1 MVWIELHVTSFNLF
15 FYLALAVFIRSPAAY
30 EALKSFDILQLPSRA
45 TLQAYTGA
53 FQHEAGAATESISKQ
68 VERYR
73 IFQKSCEAEKKR
85 MTLPTGVLVFDEVKV
100 VSSLMWN
107 SRSHRIIRL
116 AMTEETQAS
125 LHDVFQLFDKDRR
138 TKQTNYILQFLW
150 RDLTSSFDIVGPY
163 YTSNETMPAKF
174 ICSCVFETLK
184 LFKVLICTCV
194 VLYCIL

>member
-1 MVWIELHVTSFNLF
+1 MLHSYFYLVIF

-30 EALKSFDILQLPSRA
+30 EALKSFDILQLPSRS

-73 IFQKSCEAEKKR
+73 IFQQSCEAENKR
-85 MTLPTGVLVFDEVKV
+85 KPLSTGILVFDEVKV

-107 SRSHRIIRL
+107 SRSHRIIGL

-125 LHDVFQLFDKDRR
+125 LHDVFQLFDKDHR

-150 RDLTSSFDIVGPY
+150 RDLTSSFDIVGPF
-163 YTSNETMPAKF
+163 YTSNETMQAKF
-174 ICSCVFETLK
+174 ICSCVFQTLK
-184 LFKVLICTCV
+184 LFKVLIYSCI
-194 VLYCIL
+194 VLYSR